1 MVVSETQ
8 ITIGL
13 ATVVLFGVGSI
24 WIALRFKFPSLLLL
38 LPAGLVAGGGLDLV
52 KPEELFGETLFPGVT
67 LLVGLLLFQSG
78 LQLRIRDLPIEARGA
93 VFRMVT
99 AGAAVT
105 FVGGALAVWIIYSPG
120 TDMAILAGAILVVS
134 GPTVVGPLL
143 QVVRPQEPAGSIL
156 RWESTVL
163 DPLGAILGV
172 VTLNL
177 ILASERAGLHPVF
190 QMGWRLAA
198 GAVVGAVAGL
208 VLVFVMSRFLVTD
221 NMEAAVALLF
231 ATVAF
236 AAAEMMASEAG
247 LFATVVLGMIAANQN
262 LVPTARISG
271 FGETLEVL
279 IIGSLFIVLGALVDL
294 GDLASG
300 GWRVA
305 ALVAILVVI
314 VRPFAAGISMVKSRL
329 VPVRERMFL
338 ACLAPRG
345 IVAVSTAAA
354 FTGPLGEAGFAADF
368 LLPMVFGVILGTG
381 VIYGLSAGPVAEAL
395 GVRKPSAK
403 GVAVV
408 GNDQWL
414 ADLAGCLDAQSVPT
428 MVITSSPLVRLEDSE
443 LEIVTASLRG
453 TESDLRGKMD
463 EVGVAEAIVCLEP
476 GLSENL
482 VTALLIERLGRRN
495 VYRVAHGSETALERT
510 MEKAAGTQAFG
521 QDVSSDDVKRKVQSG
536 LVLRVLGSH
545 EIEDALVVVAVNPD
559 GRANLNPYSQTP
571 EPNDVQIGFPA
582 S

>member
-1 MVVSETQ
+1 MAVSDTQ

-52 KPEELFGETLFPGVT
+52 EPQELFGEALFPGVT

-99 AGAAVT
+99 AGGVVT
-105 FVGGALAVWIIYSPG
+105 FAGGALAVWAAYSPG

-143 QVVRPQEPAGSIL
+143 HVVRPREPAGSIL

-177 ILASERAGLHPVF
+177 ILASERAGLHPIL
-190 QMGWRLAA
+190 QMGLRLTA
-198 GAVVGAVAGL
+198 GAAIGAVAGL

-236 AAAEMMASEAG
+236 AAAEVIASEAG

-262 LVPTARISG
+262 IVPTARISG

-294 GDLASG
+294 GDLAAG

-305 ALVAILVVI
+305 AVVAILVGI
-314 VRPFAAGISMVKSRL
+314 VRPLAVGISMVKSKH
-329 VPVRERMFL
+329 VPLRERAFL

-354 FTGPLGEAGFAADF
+354 FTGPLDDAGFAADF

-381 VIYGLSAGPVAEAL
+381 VTYGLSAGPVAGAL
-395 GVRKPSAK
+395 RVRRPSAK

-414 ADLAGCLDAQSVPT
+414 ADLAGQLNAQFVPT

-443 LEIVTASLRG
+443 LDIVTASLRG

-463 EVGVAEAIVCLEP
+463 QVGVAEAIVCLEP
-476 GLSENL
+476 GLTDDL
-482 VTALLIERLGRRN
+482 VTALLVERLGRRN
-495 VYRVAHGSETALERT
+495 VYRVAHGNETAIERT
-510 MEKAAGTQAFG
+510 MGIAASTRAFG
-521 QDVSSDDVKRKVQSG
+521 RDVSNDDVKRRIQHGSE
-536 LVLRVLGSH
+536 LRVLSSN
-545 EIEDALVVVAVNPD
+545 EIEGALVVVAVSAD
-559 GRANLNPYSQTP
+559 GRANLSPYSQPP
-571 EPNDVQIGFPA
+571 ELNDVQIGFPTN
-582 S
+582 